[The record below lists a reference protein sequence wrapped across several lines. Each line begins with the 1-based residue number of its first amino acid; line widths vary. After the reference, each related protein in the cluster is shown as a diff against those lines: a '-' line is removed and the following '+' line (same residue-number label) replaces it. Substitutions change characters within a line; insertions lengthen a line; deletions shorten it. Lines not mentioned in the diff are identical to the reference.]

1 MLSNNLRLKFCYL
14 KIIHILNQ
22 RYYPKVRGHILK
34 SKRKSKCVCIH
45 EIRQLNIMKMTMKMK
60 KRSRRFDINRPRCR
74 HGRKYSKY
82 IMFLIMMMVI
92 CIKQHLSDIWS
103 SIHDKT
109 KLSNTEAE
117 LKKSVAHKKVCIRG
131 SSISLKTHHITGHC
145 FQNNSRIVFQYSLSL
160 FKI

>member
-22 RYYPKVRGHILK
+22 RYHPKVRGHILK
-34 SKRKSKCVCIH
+34 SKRKSKCVCIP

-60 KRSRRFDINRPRCR
+60 KRSRRFDINRSRCR
-74 HGRKYSKY
+74 HGRKYGKY

-103 SIHDKT
+103 SIHDKI
-109 KLSNTEAE
+109 KQHWGWVEEKRCSW
-117 LKKSVAHKKVCIRG
+117 KSVYSWIFNFAKN
-131 SSISLKTHHITGHC
+131 TPHHRT
-145 FQNNSRIVFQYSLSL
+145 L
-160 FKI
+160 FSK